1 MATKKNAEAANKA
14 ENNEAVNSGT
24 VTEKNEATGGNA
36 VKKAENESV
45 YTVNEFAKASK
56 TAFDKPYSPD
66 IVRAAMKMAG
76 KTEATK
82 SEAAEIIKR
91 FLGKEKEE

>member
-1 MATKKNAEAANKA
+1 MATKKTAEAANTA
-14 ENNEAVNSGT
+14 ENKEAYSNT
-24 VTEKNEATGGNA
+24 ATKRNEATGGNE

-66 IVRAAMKMAG
+66 IVCAAMMMAG

>member
-1 MATKKNAEAANKA
+1 MATKKTAEAANTA
-14 ENNEAVNSGT
+14 ENKEDVNSST
-24 VTEKNEATGGNA
+24 ATEKNEATGGNA

-45 YTVNEFAKASK
+45 YTVNEFVKASK

-76 KTEATK
+76 KTEATR